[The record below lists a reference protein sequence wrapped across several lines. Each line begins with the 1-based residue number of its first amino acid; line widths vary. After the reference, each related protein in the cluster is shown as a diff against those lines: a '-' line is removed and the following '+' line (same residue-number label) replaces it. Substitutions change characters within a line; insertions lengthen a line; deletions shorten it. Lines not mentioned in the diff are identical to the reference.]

1 MTAADRQLAGDRMS
15 RSKEILELQ
24 PKERLVLAIDTSDS
38 HEAEML
44 VKIARNNGAH
54 LVKFGLEY
62 ATATSWHH
70 CAKLAKKYSI
80 DWIADAKLDDI
91 PNTTEKAIT
100 NILNTQPQPIG
111 ITVHAK
117 SGTETLRLAQQVAG
131 NCIIFGVTELTAIP
145 NQEIKQ
151 RYGMSRNELI
161 QVLTAD
167 IASTGVKG
175 IVASGLEL
183 PQIKSNTAAKDL
195 VTLVPGI
202 RSKAVVSNDQHNVT
216 TPAHAIADGAD
227 LVVVGRQIT
236 QADDPFEAYAQIVK
250 EIEHTDHAI

>member
-1 MTAADRQLAGDRMS
+1 MTAADRQLAGDPMS

-24 PKERLVLAIDTSDS
+24 PKERIILAIDTSDPD
-38 HEAEML
+38 EAETL
-44 VKIARNNGAH
+44 VKIAHEYGARF
-54 LVKFGLEY
+54 VKFGLEY
-62 ATATSWHH
+62 ATATSWKE
-70 CAKLAKKYSI
+70 CAKLAQKYSI
-80 DWIADAKLDDI
+80 GWIADAKLDDI
-91 PNTTEKAIT
+91 PNTSAKAIK
-100 NILNTQPQPIG
+100 NILNCNPRPYG
-111 ITVHAK
+111 ITVHSKA
-117 SGTETLRLAQQVAG
+117 GLDTLRLAQQVAG

-183 PQIKSNTAAKDL
+183 PQIKSNAAAKDL

-202 RSKAVVSNDQHNVT
+202 RSKAVDSNDQHNVT

-236 QADDPFEAYAQIVK
+236 QADDAFEAYTQIVK
-250 EIEHTDHAI
+250 EIEHTDHAF